1 MHLQPKLAVS
11 GDRKRGLQV
20 HFCVG
25 RQRNG
30 KKSGCAIFYIDRALG
45 GGGGIINGKRGRCAL
60 CTINKEDIK
69 TMKQIKKLASLL
81 LAAVLAMTLLAG
93 CGGRGG
99 NVGTAVTEQSILK
112 YINKAR
118 AAADVGLSPVKNDP
132 TLANAAAKLLN
143 AFAET
148 EMIDTNYGT
157 GYKLSKD
164 RVEST
169 LHALLGK
176 NNQEIRI
183 GSSGGMITGSFF
195 YVAPTNETSYGIGG
209 GSQDDNCYL
218 LRRANKFINSDDYY
232 GYGNTLYNF
241 LGTSD
246 VVLASNM
253 KVGIAFREINGE
265 RFALLVYDVT
275 ITPTT
280 PAP

>member
-1 MHLQPKLAVS
+1 M
-11 GDRKRGLQV
+11 
-20 HFCVG
+20 
-25 RQRNG
+25 
-30 KKSGCAIFYIDRALG
+30 
-45 GGGGIINGKRGRCAL
+45 NGKRGRCAL

-69 TMKQIKKLASLL
+69 IMKQFKKLASLL

-99 NVGTAVTEQSILK
+99 NVGTAVTEQSLLK
-112 YINKAR
+112 YINKTR
-118 AAADVGLSPVKNDP
+118 ANAEMGLSPVKNDP
-132 TLANAAAKLLN
+132 TLANAAAKLLEE
-143 AFAET
+143 FSKT
-148 EMIDTNYGT
+148 EMVKTDSGT
-157 GYKLSKD
+157 GYKLSENQVKGI
-164 RVEST
+164 
-169 LHALLGK
+169 LQALPGKSDQEVQIPSGAPPLG
-176 NNQEIRI
+176 
-183 GSSGGMITGSFF
+183 SYFF
-195 YVAPTNETSYGIGG
+195 VAPTRLLSTGG
-209 GSQDDNCYL
+209 AGTGDCYL

>member
-1 MHLQPKLAVS
+1 
-11 GDRKRGLQV
+11 
-20 HFCVG
+20 
-25 RQRNG
+25 
-30 KKSGCAIFYIDRALG
+30 
-45 GGGGIINGKRGRCAL
+45 
-60 CTINKEDIK
+60 
-69 TMKQIKKLASLL
+69 MKQFKKLASLL

-112 YINKAR
+112 HINETRKKANT
-118 AAADVGLSPVKNDP
+118 GLSPVENDA
-132 TLANAAAKLLN
+132 TLAQAAAKLLEE
-143 AFAET
+143 FSKT

-157 GYKLSKD
+157 GYKLPENQ
-164 RVEST
+164 VENT

-183 GSSGGMITGSFF
+183 GSSSGMITGSFF
-195 YVAPTNETSYGIGG
+195 YVAPTNETSYGIAG
-209 GSQDDNCYL
+209 GSRDDNCYL

-253 KVGIAFREINGE
+253 KVGIAFREIKGE

-275 ITPTT
+275 ITT
-280 PAP
+280 